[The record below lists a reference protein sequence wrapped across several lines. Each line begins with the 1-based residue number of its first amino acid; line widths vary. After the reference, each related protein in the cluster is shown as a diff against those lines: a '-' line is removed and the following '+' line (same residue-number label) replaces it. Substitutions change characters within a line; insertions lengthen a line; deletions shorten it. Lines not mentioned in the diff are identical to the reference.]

1 MYILNI
7 NRAIKKIS
15 VNEIRDFI
23 FENYHKRMG
32 FSKENS
38 YYSMKLL
45 KKKKRFLVACK
56 QINRKNI

>member
-45 KKKKRFLVACK
+45 KKKRFLVACK